1 MHSLMQAE
9 QRNAQTMNDG
19 TLAVKR
25 RRESADKIRERER
38 ERERERPFRLPPRRK
53 GRIFTE
59 TDFGWDTEADR
70 LFMRSLLRE
79 AVNPE

>member
-25 RRESADKIRERER
+25 RRESADK
-38 ERERERPFRLPPRRK
+38 K
-53 GRIFTE
+53 GRFFTE